1 MGEVPPSTVPII
13 IVGVAVGVAVR
24 VAVAVAVAVAVG
36 VRDGAMVKVGVKLGV
51 AVFLVVVVEQEEHG
65 SHPVP
70 TNRVAIAKNRQM
82 ASPAHREIIF
92 GLLPSSTRSRPS
104 SFPPITPRDANL
116 FYSAIKVTKPAA
128 IVLFRV
134 CPVQESFGDRLE
146 RRSEPPALREDRQMP
161 GEWQTGWP
169 MADRLVRRLTALRPH
184 TTVGKTAL

>member
-24 VAVAVAVAVAVG
+24 VAVAVAVAVAVLVAVAVAVAVG
-36 VRDGAMVKVGVKLGV
+36 VRDGTMVKVGVKLGV

-92 GLLPSSTRSRPS
+92 GLLPSSTRSRPCEVRFRQS
-104 SFPPITPRDANL
+104 PPRDAD
-116 FYSAIKVTKPAA
+116 
-128 IVLFRV
+128 
-134 CPVQESFGDRLE
+134 E
-146 RRSEPPALREDRQMP
+146 
-161 GEWQTGWP
+161 
-169 MADRLVRRLTALRPH
+169 H
-184 TTVGKTAL
+184 